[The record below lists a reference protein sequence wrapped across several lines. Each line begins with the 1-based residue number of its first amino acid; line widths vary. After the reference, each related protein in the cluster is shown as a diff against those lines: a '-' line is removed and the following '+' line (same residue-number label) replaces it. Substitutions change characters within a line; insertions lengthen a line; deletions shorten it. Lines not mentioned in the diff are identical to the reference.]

1 MSLEST
7 VFMYSERLETYE
19 KYKCRRDDSYST
31 CINNMS
37 YEEIK
42 TGFLLELTK
51 DLKEYEK
58 ILSRI
63 ELIQNINININV
75 SNYLFQIIFYTDKEN
90 SITVINLTNGYCS
103 IKNNGE
109 IDDVLLDKKYNP
121 DISIKDIENIISAY
135 SKIKYCIKDRLEEE
149 LIKQLEVID
158 NSIERYSNE
167 QDIYSSMIENY
178 EKIRTSIKD
187 NELKNNSNENYDY
200 GR

>member
-178 EKIRTSIKD
+178 EEIRTSIKD
-187 NELKNNSNENYDY
+187 NEFKNNSNEDYD
-200 GR
+200 R

>member
-109 IDDVLLDKKYNP
+109 IDDVLLDKKYNS
-121 DISIKDIENIISAY
+121 DIISAY

>member
-109 IDDVLLDKKYNP
+109 IDDVLLDKKYNS

-178 EKIRTSIKD
+178 EEIRTSIKD
-187 NELKNNSNENYDY
+187 NEFKNNSNEDYD
-200 GR
+200 R

>member
-187 NELKNNSNENYDY
+187 NEFKNNSNEDYD
-200 GR
+200 R

>member
-109 IDDVLLDKKYNP
+109 IDDVLLDKKYNS

>member
-109 IDDVLLDKKYNP
+109 IDDVLLDKKYNS

-135 SKIKYCIKDRLEEE
+135 SKIKYCSPSR
-149 LIKQLEVID
+149 
-158 NSIERYSNE
+158 
-167 QDIYSSMIENY
+167 
-178 EKIRTSIKD
+178 
-187 NELKNNSNENYDY
+187 
-200 GR
+200 

>member
-1 MSLEST
+1 MEST

-109 IDDVLLDKKYNP
+109 IDDVLLDKKYNS